1 MMSSAPLTPDLPEP
15 VIVSVSGATFE
26 CIDATRMGT
35 PVVFEAGDT
44 MAASPEY
51 RSGVIRYL
59 QEEVMFRIHMHAAHS
74 SDFNAAALAFARQEL
89 EEAGR

>member
-1 MMSSAPLTPDLPEP
+1 MSAPLPRFPEP

-26 CIDATRMGT
+26 FIDASRMGT
-35 PVVFEAGDT
+35 PVAFEPGDT

-59 QEEVMFRIHMHAAHS
+59 QEEVMFRIQMHAAHP
-74 SDFNAAALAFARQEL
+74 SDSNAAALAFARQEL